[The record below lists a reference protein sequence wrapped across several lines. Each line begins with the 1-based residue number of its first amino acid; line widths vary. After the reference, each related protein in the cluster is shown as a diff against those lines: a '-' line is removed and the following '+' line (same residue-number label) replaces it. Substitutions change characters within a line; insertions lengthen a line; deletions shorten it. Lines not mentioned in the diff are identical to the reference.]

1 MGRINDILHAIIAWV
16 GKKSSLLNFAL
27 IVLIIVDVFQR
38 YLLNKTFNWVLELE
52 WHFFGLIFLLGSAW
66 TFQEDKHVR
75 VDVFYTNFSERTKA
89 WINLLGTV
97 FLLIPW
103 CVVGIITCY
112 KYAANSFYIR
122 EGSPSPGGLP
132 AWYVIK
138 FAVVLGFVLLVLQ
151 GLVYSIHLIKSRK
164 HAL

>member
-1 MGRINDILHAIIAWV
+1 MERITDILSAIIAWV
-16 GKKSSLLNFAL
+16 GKKSAILNFAL
-27 IVLIIVDVFQR
+27 IVLIFIDVFQR
-38 YLLNKTFNWVLELE
+38 YLLNTTFNWVLELE

-75 VDVFYTNFSERTKA
+75 VDVFYANFKERTKV
-89 WINLLGTV
+89 WINLAGTI

-103 CVVGIITCY
+103 CVVGMITCY

-132 AWYVIK
+132 AWYIIK
-138 FAVVLGFVLLVLQ
+138 FAVVLGLFLLLLQ
-151 GLVYSIHLIKSRK
+151 GVVYSIRLIKSRK